1 VNTQS
6 PDQTSAAQ
14 TTFRPVGPDDDT
26 FLLELYATTRA
37 DEMTMVPWTDEQR
50 EAFVRMQFAGQ
61 QQHYQETYPSATHEI
76 ILSNNQPV
84 GRLYVA
90 RLDEE
95 IRIVDITVMPVERNR
110 GVGTFSI
117 KGLMDEAENARKVVR
132 IYVENYNPSLNL
144 FERLNFKAVQ
154 QQGFHILLEW
164 SPNAGANQVKLS

>member
-1 VNTQS
+1 MNTQS

-26 FLLELYATTRA
+26 FLLELYASTRA
-37 DEMTMVPWTDEQR
+37 NEMAMVPWTDEQR

-90 RLDEE
+90 RLEEE
-95 IRIVDITVMPVERNR
+95 IRIVDITVVPVERNR
-110 GVGTFSI
+110 GVG
-117 KGLMDEAENARKVVR
+117 
-132 IYVENYNPSLNL
+132 L
-144 FERLNFKAVQ
+144 FQ
-154 QQGFHILLEW
+154 
-164 SPNAGANQVKLS
+164 